1 MNRVSDGVHTCT
13 ILRSQQFLL
22 GGDASLC
29 QITLTT
35 CYHWFYNLP
44 QWFDS
49 PNLYWQCVSSTCSV
63 VILLRPS
70 YIGERSIVMS
80 VSVFVCLSASIY
92 PVTACP
98 IFTKS
103 VCMLHMAVARFTV
116 SWRSDT
122 SCTSGFIWVTS
133 CLHVMTRNRRC
144 EKGVY
149 SKRFNRGQ
157 HGFDTAA
164 YTKTDS
170 PGATRNW
177 GRI

>member
-1 MNRVSDGVHTCT
+1 MLKVFWLKKLHCCSLKVSVPIRECGPQIPIENMVLWRSTKACPQTGSWSYTCT

-22 GGDASLC
+22 GGDAALC

-92 PVTACP
+92 PVTACL

-103 VCMLHMAVARFTV
+103 VCMLHMCQAHT
-116 SWRSDT
+116 W
-122 SCTSGFIWVTS
+122 
-133 CLHVMTRNRRC
+133 
-144 EKGVY
+144 
-149 SKRFNRGQ
+149 
-157 HGFDTAA
+157 
-164 YTKTDS
+164 TK
-170 PGATRNW
+170 
-177 GRI
+177 